1 MVGQLARK
9 GPQLVAEV
17 ARLPAARSWTVPEL
31 WRVPLRKCRKRRGSA
46 TIDYFL
52 VVGVVLPLAA
62 IVWWFGPRAI
72 QAVYDMSTVVIAWP
86 FM

>member
-1 MVGQLARK
+1 MVGQLVRIR
-9 GPQLVAEV
+9 
-17 ARLPAARSWTVPEL
+17 RLKRSSRSRQTSGDLPTRTSPEF
-31 WRVPLRKCRKRRGSA
+31 WRIRLRKRRGSA

-52 VVGVVLPLAA
+52 VVGVLLPLAA

-72 QAVYDMSTVVIAWP
+72 HAVYDMSTVVIGWP

>member
-1 MVGQLARK
+1 MVGKLART
-9 GPQLVAEV
+9 
-17 ARLPAARSWTVPEL
+17 R
-31 WRVPLRKCRKRRGSA
+31 RKHRRGSA

-52 VVGVVLPLAA
+52 VVGVLLPLAA

-72 QAVYDMSTVVIAWP
+72 RAVYDMSTVVIGWP

>member
-9 GPQLVAEV
+9 RRGK
-17 ARLPAARSWTVPEL
+17 RPE
-31 WRVPLRKCRKRRGSA
+31 KRRGSA

-72 QAVYDMSTVVIAWP
+72 HAVYDMSTVVIAWP

>member
-1 MVGQLARK
+1 MVGQLARTGMWIPRPTLAWAGQSAPHHAHGK
-9 GPQLVAEV
+9 RGRA
-17 ARLPAARSWTVPEL
+17 T
-31 WRVPLRKCRKRRGSA
+31 RKRRGSA

-52 VVGVVLPLAA
+52 LVGVLLPLAA

-72 QAVYDMSTVVIAWP
+72 HAVYDMSTVMIGWP